1 MNVSKKH
8 IIIVASAVG
17 IIVVALVGLLLHGR
31 SQMAEMTEVF
41 SEERDQLTTQ
51 YEDLYVE
58 YDGIKAGNDSLDN
71 LLSEQRA
78 RVEQLT
84 EELKTLKASNARRIK
99 ELQGE
104 LTTLR
109 TVMRSFIVQ
118 IDSLNKTNNALREE
132 NADIKGRLAEAN
144 TARADLKQQN
154 ESLNQ
159 KVATAAR
166 LEAKGIVASTLN
178 AKGRSTSSIAKIAKI
193 KVSFTLAKNISA
205 EVGMRDVYLRITRPD
220 GEVLY
225 HSKSDTFPFEDS
237 DIIFSAK
244 RTIEYGGDDT
254 QSSVVYDVAMGD
266 LMEGEY
272 DVEIFVGGAVAGRT
286 KFSL

>member
-1 MNVSKKH
+1 MNITKKH
-8 IIIVASAVG
+8 IIIAAVAVG
-17 IIVVALVGLLLHGR
+17 VVVLVLIGLLVR
-31 SQMAEMTEVF
+31 SNSQMTEMTEVF
-41 SEERDQLTTQ
+41 TEERDMLTTQ

-118 IDSLNKTNNALREE
+118 IDSLNKTNTALREE
-132 NADIKGRLAEAN
+132 NADMKGKLAEAN
-144 TARADLKQQN
+144 TARADLKEQN
-154 ESLNQ
+154 ETLNK

-166 LEAKGIVASTLN
+166 LEAQNVSVTTLN
-178 AKGRSTSSIAKIAKI
+178 AKNRSTSSISKITKI

-220 GEVLY
+220 REVLY
-225 HSKSDTFPFEDS
+225 HSKNDTFAFEDS
-237 DIIFSAK
+237 QIIYSAK
-244 RTIEYGGDDT
+244 RSVEYGGEET
-254 QSSVVYDVAMGD
+254 ASSVVYDVTMGD
-266 LMEGEY
+266 LMEGDYEA
-272 DVEIFVGGAVAGRT
+272 ELFVGGAMIGSA
-286 KFSL
+286 KFSI

>member
-8 IIIVASAVG
+8 IIIAAAAVG
-17 IIVVALVGLLLHGR
+17 IIVIALVGLLLHGR

-41 SEERDQLTTQ
+41 SEERDQLTSQ

-109 TVMRSFIVQ
+109 SVMRSFIVQ
-118 IDSLNKTNNALREE
+118 IDSLNRTNNALREE
-132 NADIKGRLAEAN
+132 NADIKDRLAEAN
-144 TARADLKQQN
+144 SARADLKQQN

-166 LEAKGIVASTLN
+166 LEAKDLTASTLN
-178 AKGRSTSSIAKIAKI
+178 AKGRSTGSIAKIAKI

-205 EVGMRDVYLRITRPD
+205 EVGMRDVFLRITRPD

-225 HSKSDTFPFEDS
+225 HSKNDTFPFEDS
-237 DIIFSAK
+237 TILFSAK
-244 RTIEYGGDDT
+244 RQVEYGGEDT
-254 QSSVVYDVAMGD
+254 QSSIVYDVAMGD
-266 LMEGEY
+266 LMEGDYEA
-272 DVEIFVGGAVAGRT
+272 EIFVGGSVAGRT
-286 KFSL
+286 KFTL

>member
-1 MNVSKKH
+1 MNITKKH
-8 IIIVASAVG
+8 IIIAAVAVG
-17 IIVVALVGLLLHGR
+17 VVVLVLIGLLVR
-31 SQMAEMTEVF
+31 SNSQMTEMTEVF
-41 SEERDQLTTQ
+41 TEERDMLTTQ

-118 IDSLNKTNNALREE
+118 IDSLNKTNTALREE
-132 NADIKGRLAEAN
+132 NADMKGKLAEAN
-144 TARADLKQQN
+144 TARTDLKEQN
-154 ESLNQ
+154 ETLNK

-166 LEAKGIVASTLN
+166 LEAQNVSVTTLN
-178 AKGRSTSSIAKIAKI
+178 AKNRSTSSISKITKI

-220 GEVLY
+220 REVLY
-225 HSKSDTFPFEDS
+225 HSKNDTFAFEDS
-237 DIIFSAK
+237 QIIYSAK
-244 RTIEYGGDDT
+244 RSVEYGGEDT
-254 QSSVVYDVAMGD
+254 ASSVVYDVTMGD
-266 LMEGEY
+266 LMEGDYEA
-272 DVEIFVGGAVAGRT
+272 ELFVGGAMIGSA
-286 KFSL
+286 KFSI

>member
-1 MNVSKKH
+1 MNITKKH
-8 IIIVASAVG
+8 IIIAAVAVG
-17 IIVVALVGLLLHGR
+17 VVVLILVGLLIR
-31 SQMAEMTEVF
+31 SNSQMTEMTEVF
-41 SEERDQLTTQ
+41 TEERDMLTTQ

-58 YDGIKAGNDSLDN
+58 YDGIRAGNDSLDN

-118 IDSLNKTNNALREE
+118 IDSLNKTNTALREE
-132 NADIKGRLAEAN
+132 NADMKGKLAEAN

-159 KVATAAR
+159 KVATASR
-166 LEAKGIVASTLN
+166 LEAQNVTVTPLN
-178 AKGRSTSSIAKIAKI
+178 SKNRSTSSISKIVKI

-205 EVGMRDVYLRITRPD
+205 EVGMRDVFLRITRPD

-225 HSKSDTFPFEDS
+225 HSKTDTFAFEDS
-237 DIIFSAK
+237 QIIYSAK
-244 RTIEYGGDDT
+244 RSVEYGGEDT
-254 QSSVVYDVAMGD
+254 PSSVVYDVTMGD
-266 LMEGEY
+266 LMEGDYEA
-272 DVEIFVGGAVAGRT
+272 ELFVGGSMIGSG

>member
-8 IIIVASAVG
+8 IIVASSVVG
-17 IIVVALVGLLLHGR
+17 VVVIVLVALLLHGR

-51 YEDLYVE
+51 YEDLYIE

-99 ELQGE
+99 ELEGE

-109 TVMRSFIVQ
+109 TVMRSFLVQ
-118 IDSLNKTNNALREE
+118 IDSLNKTNTALREE

-144 TARADLKQQN
+144 SARADLKEQN
-154 ESLNQ
+154 ETLNK

-166 LEAKGIVASTLN
+166 IEAKDVTVATLN
-178 AKGRSTSSIAKIAKI
+178 AKGRTTGSIAKIAKI
-193 KVSFTLAKNISA
+193 KVSFTLAKNVSA
-205 EVGMRDVYLRITRPD
+205 EVGMRDVFLRITRPD

-225 HSKSDTFPFEDS
+225 RSQGDTFRFEDS
-237 DIIFSAK
+237 DIVFSAK
-244 RTIEYGGDDT
+244 RAVEYGGEDT

-266 LMEGEY
+266 LMEGGYEA
-272 DVEIFVGGAVAGRT
+272 ELFVGGSVAGSA
-286 KFSL
+286 KFKL

>member
-8 IIIVASAVG
+8 IIIAASAVG
-17 IIVVALVGLLLHGR
+17 IVVVALVGLLLHGR

-58 YDGIKAGNDSLDN
+58 YDGIRAGNDSLDN

-99 ELQGE
+99 ELQNE

-166 LEAKGIVASTLN
+166 LEAKDMVAATLN

-225 HSKSDTFPFEDS
+225 HSKDDTFPFEDS
-237 DIIFSAK
+237 AIIFSAK
-244 RTIEYGGDDT
+244 RAVEYGGDDT

-266 LMEGEY
+266 LMGGDYEA
-272 DVEIFVGGAVAGRT
+272 EIFVGGSVAGRT

>member
-8 IIIVASAVG
+8 IIIAASAVG
-17 IIVVALVGLLLHGR
+17 VIVIALVGLLLHGR

-166 LEAKGIVASTLN
+166 LEAKDLVASTLN

-225 HSKSDTFPFEDS
+225 RSKSDTFPFEDS
-237 DIIFSAK
+237 AIIFSAK
-244 RTIEYGGDDT
+244 RSIEYGGDDT

-272 DVEIFVGGAVAGRT
+272 DVEIFVGGSVAGRT

>member
-8 IIIVASAVG
+8 IIIAGSAVG
-17 IIVVALVGLLLHGR
+17 AIVVALVGLLLHGR

-99 ELQGE
+99 ELQNE

-144 TARADLKQQN
+144 SARADLKQQN

-166 LEAKGIVASTLN
+166 LEANNVVVSTLN

-193 KVSFTLAKNISA
+193 KVGFTLAKNISA
-205 EVGMRDVYLRITRPD
+205 EVGMRDVFLRITRPD

-225 HSKSDTFPFEDS
+225 YSKSDTFPFEDS
-237 DIIFSAK
+237 AIIFSAK
-244 RTIEYGGDDT
+244 RSVEYGGDDT

-266 LMEGEY
+266 LMEGDY
-272 DVEIFVGGAVAGRT
+272 DVEIFVGGSVAGRT
-286 KFSL
+286 RFSL